1 MRHHPGA
8 AMPADFPRDRYDR
21 HTALGIAA
29 ALCLALPTVALL
41 ALEGS
46 AARAETAAWFAG
58 TALLGALVALSYPA
72 PYRAIGFAP
81 FAALGWLAAVGHGAY
96 WHEWPGWGHGPFAG
110 LIAGACARSKRGP
123 EPLWEAAALLAAV
136 ALGLGAAWALRER
149 GAPYDVGE
157 LAALVVAAIL
167 VPWCWL
173 RFFRPAFE
181 LACEPLLWVLYRV
194 RGAGP
199 GQTAVPRTGPCL
211 VIANH
216 ACWFDPLFLAK
227 VLPRPITPMMTAR
240 MYDQPILKRL
250 MVTFGVI
257 RVPEKAL
264 KKDAPELQ
272 EAIAALDRG
281 ECVVIFPE
289 GYLRRTADKP
299 LRRFGRGIWEI
310 LKARPDTPV
319 FALWI
324 EGGWGSYTSYDKGP
338 PTKNKTKDYG
348 RPILVGMS
356 ASATVPAEVLTDHW
370 PARVHLMNL
379 VSAAR
384 AHAGLEP
391 LPPFELP
398 AKGES
403 DEPAETV

>member
-1 MRHHPGA
+1 
-8 AMPADFPRDRYDR
+8 MPPDFPRDRYDR
-21 HTALGIAA
+21 LTALGATA
-29 ALCLALPTVALL
+29 ALCLTLPTVALL
-41 ALEGS
+41 ALEAS
-46 AARAETAAWFAG
+46 AARTETAAWFAG
-58 TALLGALVALSYPA
+58 TALLGALVPLLYWA
-72 PYRAIGFAP
+72 PYRAVGFAP

-96 WHEWPGWGHGPFAG
+96 WHEWPGWAHGPFVG
-110 LIAGACARSKRGP
+110 LIAGACARARRGP
-123 EPLWEAAALLAAV
+123 EPLWETGALVGAV
-136 ALGLGAAWALRER
+136 AAGLGAAWLLRER
-149 GAPYDVGE
+149 GAPYDEGE
-157 LAALVVAAIL
+157 LLALAVAAFL

-181 LACEPLLWVLYRV
+181 LACEPLLHRMYRV

-199 GQTAVPRTGPCL
+199 GRSAVPRTGPCL
-211 VIANH
+211 VVANH

-227 VLPRPITPMMTAR
+227 VLPRPVTPMMTAR
-240 MYDQPILKRL
+240 MYDQPLIKRL
-250 MVTFGVI
+250 MVMFGVI

-264 KKDAPELQ
+264 KKNAPEVQ

-281 ECVVIFPE
+281 ECLVIFAE

-299 LRRFGRGIWEI
+299 LRRFGRGVWEV

-324 EGGWGSYTSYDKGP
+324 EGAWGSYTSYDNGP
-338 PTKNKTKDYG
+338 PTKNKKKDYG
-348 RPILVGMS
+348 RPIVVGMS
-356 ASATVPAEVLTDHW
+356 ASATVPAEVLADHW
-370 PARVHLMNL
+370 PTRVHLMNL

-384 AHAGLEP
+384 AHAGVEP

-398 AKGES
+398 AKGDG